1 MDPRQN
7 SVEYG
12 INRQSIIHGQSRRT
26 RAKMQGGESATKGVV
41 QLGFRLFRQDD
52 DDLMVGLTI

>member
-1 MDPRQN
+1 
-7 SVEYG
+7 
-12 INRQSIIHGQSRRT
+12 
-26 RAKMQGGESATKGVV
+26 MQGGGSATKRVV